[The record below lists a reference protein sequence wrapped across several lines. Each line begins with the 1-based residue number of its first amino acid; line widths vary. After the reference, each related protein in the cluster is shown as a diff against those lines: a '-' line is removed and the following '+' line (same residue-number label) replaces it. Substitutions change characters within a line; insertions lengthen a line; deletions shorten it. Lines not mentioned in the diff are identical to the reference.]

1 MEEYLDTSAMARKFN
16 IAESTIEYLR
26 RDGRIPAFKVG
37 RQYRYDLRE
46 VDKAL
51 KEKITDGRDKR

>member
-1 MEEYLDTSAMARKFN
+1 MEEYLDTPAIAKKFN

-26 RDGRIPAFKVG
+26 RGGRIPAFKVG

-51 KEKITDGRDKR
+51 KEKSVNGWSKG